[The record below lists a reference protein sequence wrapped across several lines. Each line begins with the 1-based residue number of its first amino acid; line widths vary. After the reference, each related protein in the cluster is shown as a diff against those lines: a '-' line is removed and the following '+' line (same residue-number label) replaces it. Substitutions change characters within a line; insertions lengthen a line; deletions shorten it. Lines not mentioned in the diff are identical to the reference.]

1 MKTQHEHKYEQL
13 LEEAKKL
20 ELDAESCCLL
30 KVVALFASDGSNL
43 KGRAQVERIQ
53 DDFCLLLYRFPSPSS
68 LYFLLSFN
76 KNTFSVCVE
85 IFCRFLVDRDGHK
98 KASGR

>member
-1 MKTQHEHKYEQL
+1 MQHEHKYEQL

-43 KGRAQVERIQ
+43 KGKAQVESPPNPQTQPQPKPQVERIQ
-53 DDFCLLLYRFPSPSS
+53 DDFCLLLYRC
-68 LYFLLSFN
+68 YAFN
-76 KNTFSVCVE
+76 YALCTHLALISNMVS
-85 IFCRFLVDRDGHK
+85 
-98 KASGR
+98 

>member
-43 KGRAQVERIQ
+43 KGKAQVERIQ
-53 DDFCLLLYRFPSPSS
+53 DDFCLLLYRCPSPPSVLFCLSS
-68 LYFLLSFN
+68 FDKKHSFC
-76 KNTFSVCVE
+76 SC
-85 IFCRFLVDRDGHK
+85 
-98 KASGR
+98 S